1 MSLSLGSISTLGLL
15 TFSRLRPTVATMKTF
30 CVFAIAA
37 FFTVPVFG
45 DNHTRV
51 NGYTKKNGKLV
62 ESHER
67 SNKNRSFADNWS
79 TRGNANPHTGNAGTK
94 RTKR

>member
-37 FFTVPVFG
+37 FLTVPVFG

-67 SNKNRSFADNWS
+67 SNKSRSFADNWS
-79 TRGNANPHTGNAGTK
+79 TRGNANPHTGNAETK